1 MITLII
7 GLLLLLFALFG
18 TPLFI
23 IISAIA
29 LLAFHAVEIDP
40 SAMIIELNRLTTQSV
55 LLAIPLF
62 TFAGYLLAE
71 SKTPERLVHI
81 SRLVFKRLP
90 GGLGIAALVTSAAF
104 TALTGASGVT
114 IIALGGLLYPIL
126 LREKYPKQFSLGL
139 LTSSGNL
146 GLLFPPSLPIILY
159 GLISQVSIDKLF
171 LAGIFPGLLMVV
183 LLSVYSAVYMKKSE
197 PAIQEKMPT
206 WHAIKNAGWEIPLPF
221 IILGGIYSGMFTAVE
236 AAAVTAFYV
245 FIIEVFIYKDISLTK
260 DLPRIIRESMI
271 LVGGILVILSAALG
285 LSNYMIDAEIPT
297 RIFQSISIFL
307 TSKYSFLLALNLFLL
322 LVGAVMDIFSAILVI
337 VPVIIPIAT
346 SFGVD
351 PVHLGIIFLA
361 NLGIGYSTPPV
372 GMNLFIASFRFD
384 EPVLKLYK
392 ASLPFLAILLVALAI
407 ITYIP
412 WLSLWLVS
420 LFQ

>member
-7 GLLLLLFALFG
+7 GLLLLLLALFG

-81 SRLVFKRLP
+81 SRLVFKKLP

-126 LREKYPKQFSLGL
+126 LKEKYPKKFSLGL

-171 LAGIFPGLLMVV
+171 LAGILPGILMVA
-183 LLSVYSAVYMKKSE
+183 LLSVYSALYMKKSVPVIVE
-197 PAIQEKMPT
+197 TMPAWQ
-206 WHAIKNAGWEIPLPF
+206 AVKNAGWEIPLPF

-260 DLPRIIRESMI
+260 DLPRVIRESMI

-297 RIFQSISIFL
+297 RIFQSISVFL